1 MNTPNQLD
9 LDYKPIRTNAPE
21 TSVEAFAKVKRL
33 RIADQVIYHLY
44 IRKIY
49 GATNS
54 ELVNLIRRNPHSV
67 QPRTTDLSESSK
79 QYIKPHPEGLKR
91 KNKYGNDEIVW
102 VLTSAGAIYY
112 RGLEV

>member
-1 MNTPNQLD
+1 MSTQLD
-9 LDYKPIRTNAPE
+9 LDYTPVRNDAPK
-21 TSVEAFAKVKRL
+21 TSVDAFKRVQ
-33 RIADQVIYHLY
+33 RFKIADQIIFHLY
-44 IRKIY
+44 IRKAY

-54 ELVNLIRRNPHSV
+54 ELISLIKGNPHSI

-91 KNKYGNDEIVW
+91 KNKYQNDEIVW

-112 RGLEV
+112 RRLEV